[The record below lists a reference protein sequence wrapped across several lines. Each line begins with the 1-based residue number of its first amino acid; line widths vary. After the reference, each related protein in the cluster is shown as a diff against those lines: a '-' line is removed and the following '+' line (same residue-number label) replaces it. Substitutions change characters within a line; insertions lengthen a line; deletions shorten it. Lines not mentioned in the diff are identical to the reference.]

1 MVLDEKSLR
10 EYPFNASVPEGIM
23 LVPTLFLIYIND
35 PSVDVSVILLSLLTI
50 LPCALNMI
58 GMVTCGNNWNQLNMN
73 LTYETIL
80 TFWVGSN
87 LLIST

>member
-1 MVLDEKSLR
+1 MVLDEKSLQ
-10 EYPFNASVPEGIM
+10 EYPFIASVPEGIM

-35 PSVDVSVILLSLLTI
+35 PSVDVSVTLLSLLTI

>member
-1 MVLDEKSLR
+1 MVLDEKSLQ
-10 EYPFNASVPEGIM
+10 EYPFNASVSEAII

-58 GMVTCGNNWNQLNMN
+58 GMVTCGNSWNQLNMN
-73 LTYETIL
+73 LTYEKIL